1 MSFQLN
7 VDSVAAIAQAVTKI
21 ITIFCACTRS
31 IYGSG
36 VNPRNID
43 LIRVG
48 NKVLHN
54 YNSMVSLKEVDA
66 MQFE

>member
-21 ITIFCACTRS
+21 ITIFCACTRT
-31 IYGSG
+31 IYGSNI
-36 VNPRNID
+36 NPKCVD

-48 NKVLHN
+48 DKVN
-54 YNSMVSLKEVDA
+54 VNFNSMV
-66 MQFE
+66 